1 MKTEIY
7 NALASL
13 NRSFDVVLESLK
25 TLREQG
31 LLSLEYVQKK
41 TEVVEEVR
49 SGLNTMILNELHQRE
64 VEDRQHYAQ
73 MRRATEAQ
81 LKAINGKTN

>member
-1 MKTEIY
+1 MKAEIY

-13 NRSFDVVLESLK
+13 NRSFDVVLESLNA
-25 TLREQG
+25 LREEG

-64 VEDRQHYAQ
+64 LEDRQHYAQ
-73 MRRATEAQ
+73 MRRTTEAQ
-81 LKAINGKTN
+81 LKAINGKSN

>member
-7 NALASL
+7 NALAGL

-31 LLSLEYVQKK
+31 LLSFEYVQKK

-49 SGLNTMILNELHQRE
+49 SGLNTMILNELHKRE

-81 LKAINGKTN
+81 LKTINGKTN